1 MKVDLQL
8 VLFTLA
14 LLILSCQPKEFEEN
28 TRIIIKGEVVD
39 AFNNEIENASIN
51 IYTIDRVATI
61 FNIFPFIPLSTQ
73 RFLLGETNSQASGEF
88 SVTSLLNRSDNLIV
102 EVENGTDYT
111 SYMFATSILDYTP
124 EDFTINLN
132 TITLKQRAT
141 LTLQVNNQANAE
153 AVVLNVLFELPLCQE
168 LFVEGEFQA
177 EQSMCYVQRE
187 QSYSFNNQ
195 EFSRTIFSTLNSTVQ
210 ISYSVNN
217 QPEVTETIILNQL
230 ENVYT
235 ISL

>member
-1 MKVDLQL
+1 MKFKLKLLLL
-8 VLFTLA
+8 VLSVFFLG
-14 LLILSCQPKEFEEN
+14 CQPKEFEKN
-28 TRIIIKGEVVD
+28 TRIIVKGKVVD
-39 AFNNEIENASIN
+39 AFNNNIENASIN

-61 FNIFPFIPLSTQ
+61 FNIFPLVPISTQ
-73 RFLLGETNSQASGEF
+73 RFLLGETNSQTSGEF
-88 SVTSLLNRSDNLIV
+88 SVTSLLNRSNNLIV

-111 SYMFATSILDYTP
+111 SYMFATSILDFTP
-124 EDFTINLN
+124 EDLTVNLN
-132 TITLKQRAT
+132 TVTLKQRAT

-153 AVVLNVLFELPLCQE
+153 AVALNVLFESPLCQE

-177 EQSMCYVQRE
+177 EQSICYPQGER
-187 QSYSFNNQ
+187 SYNFNDQ
-195 EFSRTIFSTLNSTVQ
+195 EFSSTIFSTLNSTVQ

-217 QPEVTETIILNQL
+217 QPEVTEAIILNQL